1 MLWKERYF
9 SSGSASRGGLNT
21 FPAGELKEQGCQQQN
36 HLVNKGCEIQCL
48 SVFGVMDN
56 GGCTKD
62 IAIARG
68 IAGGGTTGWG
78 TECGIKAGG
87 GCEGLKFSVRKGE
100 GI

>member
-1 MLWKERYF
+1 
-9 SSGSASRGGLNT
+9 
-21 FPAGELKEQGCQQQN
+21 
-36 HLVNKGCEIQCL
+36 
-48 SVFGVMDN
+48 MDN